1 LQEDLRPAGCFQVM
15 NKYRCTMKS
24 SSSIPNFIACRTQL
38 LYLPCTSLLL
48 IESERRRP
56 ADTNHFSTTKGEA
69 AMEKP
74 VHYIKIAV
82 CIVLLLEILGCAGIA
97 PYGYPNGSNID
108 PKEGEG
114 RADKGENP

>member
-1 LQEDLRPAGCFQVM
+1 
-15 NKYRCTMKS
+15 
-24 SSSIPNFIACRTQL
+24 
-38 LYLPCTSLLL
+38 
-48 IESERRRP
+48 
-56 ADTNHFSTTKGEA
+56 
-69 AMEKP
+69 MEKP